1 MGNTHSQAAEK
12 FVLRGVGVGEGGR
25 GGSKHTAFLTVE
37 VLLTLFHFSG
47 GLVSVLLL
55 PATSGQ
61 WQPRRTIQTGGML
74 LFVSLLSLFFCFI
87 FLLFYRHQNENSAQD
102 IACIK
107 QPMLLSEPEHWAF
120 TDSFHQ
126 TDPEL
131 WQPRKY
137 S

>member
-12 FVLRGVGVGEGGR
+12 FVLRGGGEVSTQLFLPLRYFSPFFILVVVWFPSFSFLPPQDSGSPGGQYKHVGC
-25 GGSKHTAFLTVE
+25 SYSSHSSLSF
-37 VLLTLFHFSG
+37 
-47 GLVSVLLL
+47 
-55 PATSGQ
+55 
-61 WQPRRTIQTGGML
+61 
-74 LFVSLLSLFFCFI
+74 FVCFI

-120 TDSFHQ
+120 TDGFHQ

-131 WQPRKY
+131 WQPRRY